1 MRKKKR
7 IFRPKRRYKIRR
19 YNANTVKIIAG
30 AAALAALVFVG
41 YSAAGPI
48 SRYLEERAS
57 QTETEPWTPEETE
70 QSDTNPVLPE
80 VLEPTQ
86 TQMQSVTEIPTE
98 TEQPVV
104 TTTLPTETIAVI
116 TLPPETQPPVTTTAP
131 VIEPPSYL
139 GEYVT
144 TAFTMAQSYET
155 QATVQTEAY
164 ITSSA
169 AVQTDI
175 QTESETQIHRLPA
188 DIKSGGAA
196 YSLSDGDMRDEQ
208 SLRYALSELAE
219 SGCSAVILPMRTQGG
234 FFSYSTKIDF
244 VKTVYEG
251 EDPVRSELTAE
262 EIVKITES
270 CGLRPVA
277 LISTLNDNN
286 RYGDYRDGSYRTVD
300 DDAWLD
306 ASPDK
311 GGKPWLSPF
320 DDVTQDYLCD
330 IVTELA
336 EAGFG
341 EIICDD
347 FIFPEFRSSDIEL
360 LGEEVA
366 PYSDRYHALTSLACK
381 MTQAGNNAG
390 ARVMLRITAN
400 SVIRGYSELFYPEE
414 LDGCRIMID
423 YSENNISRTM
433 VAGNMEII
441 LSDMDM
447 YEKVTAVYGEV
458 SDRCSGLDTIPMI
471 ERASMS
477 ADEFSDAVKA
487 LIAMG
492 YEEYYVY

>member
-1 MRKKKR
+1 M
-7 IFRPKRRYKIRR
+7 
-19 YNANTVKIIAG
+19 
-30 AAALAALVFVG
+30 AALVFVG

-48 SRYLEERAS
+48 SRYLEERSS
-57 QTETEPWTPEETE
+57 QTETEPWTPDEIES
-70 QSDTNPVLPE
+70 SDTESVLPE
-80 VLEPTQ
+80 VSIHSQTQ
-86 TQMQSVTEIPTE
+86 TQSVTETQTE

-104 TTTLPTETIAVI
+104 TTTVPTETTAAI
-116 TLPPETQPPVTTTAP
+116 TLPPETQPSVTVTSP

-144 TAFTMAQSYET
+144 TAFTMAQNAET
-155 QATVQTEAY
+155 QVVAAKTEAY
-164 ITSSA
+164 VTA
-169 AVQTDI
+169 ASTAQTTVQNET
-175 QTESETQIHRLPA
+175 QTQIHRLPA

-196 YSLSDGDMRDEQ
+196 YSLSARDMADEQ

-219 SGCSAVILPMRTQGG
+219 SGCSAVVLPMRTEGG
-234 FFSYSTKIDF
+234 FFNYNTRIDF

-251 EDPVRSELTAE
+251 EDPICSELSAGQ
-262 EIVKITES
+262 IAQIAES

-286 RYGDYRDGSYRTVD
+286 RYGDYRDGSYRTAD

-320 DDVTQDYLCD
+320 DSVTQDYLCD

-347 FIFPEFRSSDIEL
+347 FVFPEFRSSDIEL

-366 PYSDRYHALTSLACK
+366 PYSDRYHALTSLARK
-381 MTQAGNNAG
+381 MTQAGNDAG

-414 LDGCRIMID
+414 LDSCRIMID